1 MINEL
6 VTFFGAQGHRH
17 AELLFLASCV
27 VTPMYIVDFFS
38 GEKCLLTKF
47 FNTEEEAEEAAMKYA
62 FDGLLEDVK

>member
-38 GEKCLLTKF
+38 GENCLLTKF